1 MAHFAEL
8 DENNVVTRV
17 IVVANEELLV
27 DGIESEAK
35 GIEFCKSLLGN
46 DTNWAQTSYNATMR
60 KNYAGS
66 GYTFDSERDAF
77 ITPKP
82 FASWV
87 LDEETCN
94 WDAPVAHPEDDK
106 FYNWDEDTLSWIEV
120 TPA

>member
-35 GIEFCKSLLGN
+35 GIEFCKSLFGN

-66 GYTFDSERDAF
+66 GYSFDLERDAF

-106 FYNWDEDTLSWIEV
+106 FYNWDEDTLSWVEV